1 VTFTSKR
8 IGLIVALIVVALSGL
23 VLLQSSLL
31 EYAMELKEQA
41 FRRNVMAALGQV
53 SSSLATGEVIMMA
66 ISTDSTNRVTVETR
80 IESDFTIGPDSL
92 QRTSHDFQVFGCDT
106 VDALPIR
113 AEDGVIHYSVQS
125 PQHVFIQMFDL
136 GGGRDTVIVD
146 TFREPGDYRISG
158 LDEEFTEG
166 SYLWK
171 FATDSVSRV
180 MRVENGTSA
189 AFLPSDTSESGKRRL
204 VARIFDNLIHAELD
218 PIEDRLDSLNVD
230 SIIAGAFRES
240 GIDLEYAYGII
251 SGPGDSLRV
260 VRPPEYRDDI
270 HNSDFRV
277 RLFQQDIFA
286 PTSYLSVYFPDHR
299 AYLWGQIVPLLT
311 ATVILMLIIIAC
323 FAYTIRTIFRQRRLS
338 GLMVDFIN
346 NMTHEFKTPISTVA
360 LATEAIQRPDILDQ
374 KDKVLHFNEMI
385 QNENRR
391 MHKQT
396 DKILQMAA
404 LEEKDYE
411 LTLVEVDLHQIIT
424 KAVDSVALH
433 VENRGGS
440 IRCHLD
446 AKRHTLYADKVHLAN
461 VIYNLLDNANK
472 YSFDKPGITVR
483 TFDSNRGVGVRI
495 EDRGI
500 GLTPE
505 DRKHVFDK
513 YFRVSSGN
521 RHDVKGFGIGLSYV
535 KLIVEAHGGNI
546 EINSKLGE
554 GAEVELILPYGRKD
568 SV

>member
-1 VTFTSKR
+1 
-8 IGLIVALIVVALSGL
+8 LIVALIVVALTGL
-23 VLLQSSLL
+23 VLLQSYLL
-31 EYAMELKEQA
+31 EYTMELKEQA

-66 ISTDSTNRVTVETR
+66 VSTDSTNRVTVETR
-80 IESDFTIGPDSL
+80 IESDFNTDPDNL
-92 QRTSHDFQVFGCDT
+92 QKSSHGFRMFGCDT
-106 VDALPIR
+106 ADALPIR
-113 AEDGVIHYSVQS
+113 TEDGTIYYSVQS

-136 GGGRDTVIVD
+136 GDGRDTVIVD
-146 TFREPGDYRISG
+146 TFREPGEYQVSG
-158 LDEEFTEG
+158 LDEELTKGNFV
-166 SYLWK
+166 WK
-171 FATDSVSRV
+171 YITDSASHV
-180 MRVENGTSA
+180 MRIENGTPA
-189 AFLPSDTSESGKRRL
+189 TFLPSDTSDSGKRQL
-204 VARIFDNLIHAELD
+204 VSTIFDKLIHAEMD

-251 SGPGDSLRV
+251 SGPNDSLRV
-260 VRPPEYRDDI
+260 VRPPEYRDEI
-270 HNSDFRV
+270 RTSGFRV
-277 RLFQQDIFA
+277 RLFRQDIFA
-286 PTSYLSVYFPDHR
+286 PASYLSVHFPNHR
-299 AYLWGQIVPLLT
+299 AYLWGQIVPLLA

-323 FAYTIRTIFRQRRLS
+323 FAYTIRTIFRQKRLS

-360 LATEAIQRPDILDQ
+360 LSTEAIQRPDILSQ
-374 KDKVLHFNEMI
+374 KDKVLHFNRMI

-391 MHKQT
+391 MHNQT

-411 LTLVEVDLHQIIT
+411 LALVEVDLHQIIR

-433 VENRGGS
+433 VENRSGS

-446 AKRHTLYADKVHLAN
+446 ARRHVLYADKVHLAN

-472 YSFDKPGITVR
+472 YSLDKPEITVR
-483 TFDSNRGVGVRI
+483 TFDSNKGVGVRI

-505 DRKHVFDK
+505 DKKHVFDK

-535 KLIVEAHGGNI
+535 KLMVGAHGGSI
-546 EINSKLGE
+546 ALNSRLGE
-554 GAEVELILPYGRKD
+554 GTEVELILPYDRKD
-568 SV
+568 NA